1 MSEDEILATILSFFV
16 VIFAWIPGWYVHAF
30 RRRFAH
36 DTRASSIV
44 LVAPLFCA
52 LLLLA
57 VLLTLAADDVRND
70 LVYIF
75 FYSLMGM
82 AWIGGCAAF
91 FGSYGVRLRE
101 DVAEG
106 KNPAAAIALAGSLI
120 AVTLAFAGGN
130 IGNGPG
136 WWVVVVSAALSTG
149 AMFVLWM
156 LIEWTTGV
164 SELVTIERD
173 TAAAIRF
180 AGLLMAL
187 GLILGRAVAG
197 DWESIDATLED
208 FWRVG
213 WPALPLAVAGI
224 IVERGL
230 RFVTVRT
237 SSPAFGILPLL
248 AYLSA
253 AIWYVVMTL
262 PRP

>member
-1 MSEDEILATILSFFV
+1 MSGDEIIATIGSFFV
-16 VIFAWIPGWYVHAF
+16 GIFAWIPGWYRYAF

-44 LVAPLFCA
+44 LFAPLFCA

-57 VLLTLAADDVRND
+57 VLLTLAADDVRRD
-70 LVYIF
+70 PVYLF
-75 FYSLMGM
+75 FYTLMGM
-82 AWIGGCAAF
+82 AWIGGWAAF
-91 FGSYGVRLRE
+91 FGAFGIRLRE

-106 KNPAAAIALAGSLI
+106 KNRAAAIALAGSLI

-136 WWVVVVSAALSTG
+136 WWVVVVCAALSTG
-149 AMFVLWM
+149 AIFVLWM

-164 SELVTIERD
+164 SERVTVERD
-173 TAAAIRF
+173 VAAAIRF
-180 AGLLMAL
+180 AGLVIAL
-187 GLILGRAVAG
+187 GVILGRAVAG
-197 DWESIDATLED
+197 DWESLDATLED

-213 WPALPLAVAGI
+213 WPALLLAAAGI

-230 RFVTVRT
+230 RFVPVRT
-237 SSPAFGILPLL
+237 SSLAFGVLPLL

-253 AIWYVVMTL
+253 AIWYVAMTL
-262 PRP
+262 PPP